1 MAWTTGNEQDFLRG
15 MGRWSLFKGHR
26 RGNMKSRAEQ
36 LRGYLRSAERRSDWG
51 AMNKAEVLRTARTL
65 LRIEEAG

>member
-15 MGRWSLFKGHR
+15 MGTWSVSRHHR

-36 LRGYLRSAERRSDWG
+36 LRGYLRSAAHRSDWG